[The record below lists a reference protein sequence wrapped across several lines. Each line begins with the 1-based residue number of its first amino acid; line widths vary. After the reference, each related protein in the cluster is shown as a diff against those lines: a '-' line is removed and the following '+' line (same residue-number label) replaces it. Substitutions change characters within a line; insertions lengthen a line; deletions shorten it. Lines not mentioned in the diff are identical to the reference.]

1 MGYDRPQGDEA
12 VRLRSYQDEAVRRIE
27 SEWQTSRS
35 TLLVLPTG
43 AGKTVTF
50 AEIIRRAFP
59 RRALV
64 LAHRK
69 ELVYQARDKIAT
81 MTGWR
86 VDVEMGDSRADM
98 GCMFGGPR
106 VVVSTIQTQS
116 SGGDGGGR
124 MTRFD
129 PRLFGVVVVDEG
141 HHSTS
146 PQWRRVLEWYTNG
159 NPDIRVLGV
168 TATPDRAD
176 EESLGQVYNTV
187 AFDYEIADAINDGW
201 LLPVVQQMVNVQGLD
216 FSQCRTTAG
225 DLNGADL
232 ARVME
237 YEENLHRIVAPSIEI
252 IGNKRT
258 LVFSASVEHAERM
271 AEMFNRHRPGMAA
284 WVCGATPE
292 EERDRINKDFRSGKI
307 QIVCN
312 CGIYTEGA
320 DFPAVEVVI
329 MARPTKSR
337 SLYAQMAGRALRP
350 AESIAHELNNHE
362 SKEARRALIEAS
374 EKPSALIVD
383 FVGNSGRHKLCTS
396 VDILGGKVSEE
407 VREMAIRKL
416 QDGQPGRV
424 DEALDAAAE
433 EERKQKEREAARRA
447 RLTARAKFSTQT
459 INPFDI
465 FDVKPVAERG
475 WDKGK
480 TLSDAQAAILR
491 KQGIDPD
498 TMPYGQAHQ
507 ILNEM
512 FRRWD
517 TGMCTFGQ
525 AKILRKRG
533 LPTNV
538 TREEAGHII
547 DGIAEREG
555 WKRDAKRVQ
564 GSGFRGER

>member
-1 MGYDRPQGDEA
+1 
-12 VRLRSYQDEAVRRIE
+12 
-27 SEWQTSRS
+27 
-35 TLLVLPTG
+35 
-43 AGKTVTF
+43 
-50 AEIIRRAFP
+50 
-59 RRALV
+59 
-64 LAHRK
+64 
-69 ELVYQARDKIAT
+69 
-81 MTGWR
+81 
-86 VDVEMGDSRADM
+86 
-98 GCMFGGPR
+98 MFGGPR

-116 SGGDGGGR
+116 SGGDGAGR

-146 PQWRRVLEWYTNG
+146 PQWKRVLDWYTKG

-176 EESLGQVYNTV
+176 EESLGQVYDTV
-187 AFDYEIADAINDGW
+187 AFDYEISDAIKDGW
-201 LLPVVQQMVNVQGLD
+201 LLPVVQQMVHVEGLD

-225 DLNGADL
+225 DLNGSDL

-258 LVFSASVEHAERM
+258 LVFTASVPHAERM
-271 AEMFNRHRPGMAA
+271 AEMFNRHREGMAA
-284 WVCGATPE
+284 WVCGETPE
-292 EERDRINKDFRSGKI
+292 DERKRILDDFKSGRV
-307 QIVCN
+307 QVVCN
-312 CGIYTEGA
+312 CAVLTEGF
-320 DFPAVEVVI
+320 DNPAVEVVI

-350 AESIAHELNNHE
+350 ADSIAHKLNNHE
-362 SKEARRALIEAS
+362 SGDDRRALIEAS
-374 EKPSALIVD
+374 EKPSARIVD

-416 QDGQPGRV
+416 QDGQPLRV
-424 DEALDAAAE
+424 DQALDAAAE
-433 EERKQKEREAARRA
+433 EELRQKEREAARRA

-459 INPFDI
+459 INPFDV

-475 WDKGK
+475 WDRGK
-480 TLSDAQAAILR
+480 QLSEGQANVLR

-498 TMPYGQAHQ
+498 TLPYGQARQ
-507 ILNEM
+507 ILNEL

-517 TGMCTFGQ
+517 AGMCTFGQ

-533 LPTNV
+533 MPTDV
-538 TREEAGHII
+538 TRAAAGQMI
-547 DGIAEREG
+547 DGIAAKEG
-555 WKRDAKRVQ
+555 WKKKAVA
-564 GSGFRGER
+564 

>member
-1 MGYDRPQGDEA
+1 M
-12 VRLRSYQDEAVRRIE
+12 RLRSYQDEAVRRIE

-146 PQWRRVLEWYTNG
+146 PQWRRVLEWYTAG

-232 ARVME
+232 AKVME
-237 YEENLHRIVAPSIEI
+237 YEE
-252 IGNKRT
+252 
-258 LVFSASVEHAERM
+258 
-271 AEMFNRHRPGMAA
+271 
-284 WVCGATPE
+284 
-292 EERDRINKDFRSGKI
+292 
-307 QIVCN
+307 
-312 CGIYTEGA
+312 
-320 DFPAVEVVI
+320 
-329 MARPTKSR
+329 
-337 SLYAQMAGRALRP
+337 
-350 AESIAHELNNHE
+350 
-362 SKEARRALIEAS
+362 
-374 EKPSALIVD
+374 
-383 FVGNSGRHKLCTS
+383 
-396 VDILGGKVSEE
+396 
-407 VREMAIRKL
+407 
-416 QDGQPGRV
+416 
-424 DEALDAAAE
+424 
-433 EERKQKEREAARRA
+433 
-447 RLTARAKFSTQT
+447 
-459 INPFDI
+459 
-465 FDVKPVAERG
+465 
-475 WDKGK
+475 
-480 TLSDAQAAILR
+480 
-491 KQGIDPD
+491 
-498 TMPYGQAHQ
+498 
-507 ILNEM
+507 
-512 FRRWD
+512 
-517 TGMCTFGQ
+517 
-525 AKILRKRG
+525 
-533 LPTNV
+533 
-538 TREEAGHII
+538 
-547 DGIAEREG
+547 
-555 WKRDAKRVQ
+555 
-564 GSGFRGER
+564 

>member
-1 MGYDRPQGDEA
+1 VKMRP
-12 VRLRSYQDEAVRRIE
+12 YQDESVRRIE
-27 SEWQTSRS
+27 AEWQTNRS

-50 AEIIRRAFP
+50 AEVIRRAFP

-64 LAHRK
+64 LAHRR
-69 ELVYQARDKIAT
+69 ELVYQACEKIAAI
-81 MTGWR
+81 TGWR
-86 VDVEMGDSRADM
+86 VDIEMGDSRADM
-98 GCMFGGPR
+98 VCMFGGPR

-146 PQWRRVLEWYTNG
+146 PQWKRVLDWYTKG

-176 EESLGQVYNTV
+176 EEALGQVYDTV
-187 AFDYEIADAINDGW
+187 AFDYEISDAIKDGW
-201 LLPVVQQMVNVQGLD
+201 LVPVTQQMVHVEGLD
-216 FSQCRTTAG
+216 FSLCRTTAG

-232 ARVME
+232 AKVME

-252 IGNKRT
+252 IGTKRS
-258 LVFSASVEHAERM
+258 LVFASSVSHAERM
-271 AEMFNRHRPGMAA
+271 AEMFNRSREGMAA
-284 WVCGATPE
+284 WVCGETPE
-292 EERDRINKDFRSGKI
+292 DERKRILADFKSGRV
-307 QIVCN
+307 QVVCN
-312 CGIYTEGA
+312 CAVLTEGF
-320 DFPAVEVVI
+320 DNPAVEVVI

-350 AESIAHELNNHE
+350 ADTIAHELNNHE
-362 SKEARRALIEAS
+362 SGEARRALIEAS
-374 EKPSALIVD
+374 EKPTALIVD

-407 VREMAIRKL
+407 VRELAIRKL
-416 QDGQPGRV
+416 QDGQPLRV
-424 DEALDAAAE
+424 DEAFDAAAE
-433 EERKQKEREAARRA
+433 EERQQKEREAARRA

-459 INPFDI
+459 INPFDV

-475 WDKGK
+475 WDRGK
-480 TLSDAQAAILR
+480 QLSEGQANVLR

-498 TMPYGQAHQ
+498 SFPYGQARQ
-507 ILNEM
+507 ILNEL

-517 TGMCTFGQ
+517 AGMCSYNQ

-533 LPTNV
+533 MPTDV
-538 TREEAGHII
+538 TREAAGQMI
-547 DGIAEREG
+547 DGIAAKEG
-555 WKRDAKRVQ
+555 WKKKESNHA
-564 GSGFRGER
+564 

>member
-1 MGYDRPQGDEA
+1 MKLRPYQHEA
-12 VRLRSYQDEAVRRIE
+12 VHAVE
-27 SEWQTSRS
+27 KEWRTNRS

-69 ELVYQARDKIAT
+69 ELVYQAHSKIDSI
-81 MTGWR
+81 TGWHGR
-86 VDVEMGDSRADM
+86 IAIEMGEIRANMTDVL
-98 GCMFGGPR
+98 GSPR

-124 MTRFD
+124 MTRFN
-129 PRLFGVVVVDEG
+129 PKHFGVVIVDEG

-146 PQWRRVLEWYTNG
+146 PQWKRVLNWYTNG

-176 EESLGQVYNTV
+176 EEALGQVYDTV
-187 AFDYEIADAINDGW
+187 AYDYEIADAIQDGW
-201 LLPVVQQMVNVQGLD
+201 LVPVTQQMVHVEGLD
-216 FSQCRTTAG
+216 FSLCRTTAG

-232 ARVME
+232 AKVME
-237 YEENLHRIVAPSIEI
+237 YEENLHRIVAPSVEI
-252 IGNKRT
+252 IGTKRT
-258 LVFSASVEHAERM
+258 LVFASSVSHAERM
-271 AEMFNRHRPGMAA
+271 AEMFNRIREGMAA
-284 WVCGATPE
+284 WVCGETPE
-292 EERDRINKDFRSGKI
+292 DDRKRILEDFKSGRV
-307 QIVCN
+307 QVVCN
-312 CGIYTEGA
+312 CAVLTEGF
-320 DFPAVEVVI
+320 DNPAVEVVI

-350 AESIAHELNNHE
+350 ADSIAHNLNNHE
-362 SKEARRALIEAS
+362 SGEARRAMIEAS

-416 QDGQPGRV
+416 QEGQPLRV
-424 DEALDAAAE
+424 DEALAAATE
-433 EERKQKEREAARRA
+433 EERQQQEREAARRA

-459 INPFDI
+459 INPFDV
-465 FDVKPVAERG
+465 FQVQPVAERG
-475 WDKGK
+475 WDRGK
-480 TLSDAQAAILR
+480 RLSDAQAAILR
-491 KQGIDPD
+491 KQGIEPD
-498 TMPYGQAHQ
+498 DMPYGQARQ
-507 ILNEM
+507 ILNEL

-517 TGMCTFGQ
+517 AGMCSFGQ

-533 LPTNV
+533 LPTDV
-538 TREEAGHII
+538 TREAAGQMI

-555 WKRDAKRVQ
+555 WKKKAVA
-564 GSGFRGER
+564 

>member
-1 MGYDRPQGDEA
+1 MRP
-12 VRLRSYQDEAVRRIE
+12 YQDESVRRIE
-27 SEWQTSRS
+27 AEWQTNRS

-50 AEIIRRAFP
+50 AEVIRRAFP

-64 LAHRK
+64 LAHRR
-69 ELVYQARDKIAT
+69 ELVYQACDKIAAI
-81 MTGWR
+81 TGWR
-86 VDVEMGDSRADM
+86 VDIEMGDSRADM
-98 GCMFGGPR
+98 GCLFGGPR

-116 SGGDGGGR
+116 SGGDGAGR

-146 PQWRRVLEWYTNG
+146 PQWKRVLDWYTKG

-176 EESLGQVYNTV
+176 EESLGQVYDTV
-187 AFDYEIADAINDGW
+187 AFDYEISDAIKDGW
-201 LLPVVQQMVNVQGLD
+201 LLPVVQQMVHVEGLD

-225 DLNGADL
+225 DLNGSDL

-258 LVFSASVEHAERM
+258 LVFTASVPHAERM
-271 AEMFNRHRPGMAA
+271 AEMFNRHREGMAA
-284 WVCGATPE
+284 WVCGETPE
-292 EERDRINKDFRSGKI
+292 DERKRILDDFKSGRV
-307 QIVCN
+307 QVVCN
-312 CGIYTEGA
+312 CAVLTEGF
-320 DFPAVEVVI
+320 DNPAVEVVI

-350 AESIAHELNNHE
+350 ADSIAHKLNNHE
-362 SKEARRALIEAS
+362 SGDDRRALIEAS
-374 EKPSALIVD
+374 EKPSARIVD

-416 QDGQPGRV
+416 QDGQPLRV
-424 DEALDAAAE
+424 DQALDAAAE
-433 EERKQKEREAARRA
+433 EELRQKEREAARRA

-459 INPFDI
+459 INPFDV

-475 WDKGK
+475 WDRGK
-480 TLSDAQAAILR
+480 QLSEGQANVLR

-498 TMPYGQAHQ
+498 TLPYGQARQ
-507 ILNEM
+507 ILNEL

-517 TGMCTFGQ
+517 AGMCSYNQ

-533 LPTNV
+533 MPTDV
-538 TREEAGHII
+538 TREAAGQMI
-547 DGIAEREG
+547 DGIAAKEG
-555 WKRDAKRVQ
+555 WKIKR
-564 GSGFRGER
+564 ET